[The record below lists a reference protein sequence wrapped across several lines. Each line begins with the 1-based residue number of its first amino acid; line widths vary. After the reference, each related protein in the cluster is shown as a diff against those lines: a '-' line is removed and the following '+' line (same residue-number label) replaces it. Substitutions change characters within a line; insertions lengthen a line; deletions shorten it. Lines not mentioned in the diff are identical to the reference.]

1 MSQLVVTDLRKEF
14 PTPNGPLLI
23 LDGVNFSLESGK
35 NLAIVGPSGSGK
47 STLLQII
54 GALDTATSGSIQ
66 LAGIDPAGLN
76 PQALSK
82 FRNEQVG
89 FVFQEHHLLPQLSA
103 LENVLLP
110 RLATGTVTDEDVT
123 WGRELLNRVG
133 LSDRSGHLPSELSGG
148 EKQRVA
154 VARSLISRP
163 ALLLADEPTGS
174 LDQANAETIGKLLL
188 DVQQVVGAIL
198 ICVTHSAALASVFE
212 QTARL
217 NQGRLEFVA

>member
-110 RLATGTVTDEDVT
+110 RLATGTATDEDVT

-198 ICVTHSAALASVFE
+198 ICVTHSSALASVFE

>member
-198 ICVTHSAALASVFE
+198 ICVTHSSALASVFE

>member
-23 LDGVNFSLESGK
+23 LDGVNFSLASGK

-163 ALLLADEPTGS
+163 ALLLADEPTGN

-198 ICVTHSAALASVFE
+198 ICVTHSSALASVFE

-217 NQGRLEFVA
+217 NQGGLEFVA